1 MFQKSFLTEELSTS
15 QKQAVIKLLEIKDTG
30 YRLIKNWRPISLL
43 NTDVKLTSKALAKR
57 IKKLLSSLILPNKT
71 ASLQKR
77 FISEGAQI
85 IKKLIKYFKLK
96 KGDKARRSYIF
107 LSFHFRVKTRICSLK
122 PNKVINGLNTL
133 EDIQHMLMILYFS

>member
-15 QKQAVIKLLEIKDTG
+15 QKEAVIKLLEIKDTG

-71 ASLQKR
+71 A
-77 FISEGAQI
+77 
-85 IKKLIKYFKLK
+85 
-96 KGDKARRSYIF
+96 
-107 LSFHFRVKTRICSLK
+107 
-122 PNKVINGLNTL
+122 
-133 EDIQHMLMILYFS
+133 